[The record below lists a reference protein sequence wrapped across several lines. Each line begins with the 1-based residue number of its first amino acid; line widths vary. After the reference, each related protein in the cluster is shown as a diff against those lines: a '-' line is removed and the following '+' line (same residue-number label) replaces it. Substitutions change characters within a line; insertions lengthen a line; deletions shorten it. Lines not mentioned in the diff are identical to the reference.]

1 MSAAGARREAV
12 LYTSTD
18 VDVLEYPPHMAGY
31 FSLYG
36 LRVRTANGRKHTA
49 TLTTA
54 ELREL
59 RRALNRLSL

>member
-1 MSAAGARREAV
+1 MPDRREV
-12 LYTSTD
+12 TLYASRD

-31 FSLYG
+31 FTLYG
-36 LRVRTANGRKHTA
+36 LRVRTANGRAHVT

-59 RRALNRLSL
+59 RRALNRLEL